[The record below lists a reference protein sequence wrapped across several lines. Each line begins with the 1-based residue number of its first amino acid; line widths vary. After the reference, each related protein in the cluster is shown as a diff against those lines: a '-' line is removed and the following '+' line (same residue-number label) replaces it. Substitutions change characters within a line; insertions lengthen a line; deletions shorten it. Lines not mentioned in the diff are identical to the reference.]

1 MLLSKWNIV
10 ISLQKNK
17 INSENDKHESQK
29 RTVVYFKEAGGQQV
43 TRQTY
48 LKFLDIYFK
57 F

>member
-1 MLLSKWNIV
+1 M
-10 ISLQKNK
+10 SLQKNK

-43 TRQTY
+43 TCQTY
-48 LKFLDIYFK
+48 LKFLDIFFK